1 MNTFADFFKA
11 NPVVAK
17 RKIPNSQLIRNEIAA
32 AKAEGRDKES
42 VIEFG
47 MRVLGQPR
55 ELATRYVNENWDRP
69 TQLERK
75 RTYNAVAKGATQ
87 TGEVKVPKSALV
99 REQIAIAKQNGEAPE
114 TVVEWAMANLGFA
127 KGLAK
132 AYVKNNWGK
141 VVV

>member
-11 NPVVAK
+11 NPVTPT
-17 RKIPNSQLIRNEIAA
+17 RKLPNSQVIRNEIAA
-32 AKAEGRDKES
+32 AKAEGRDKDS

-47 MRVLGQPR
+47 MRVLGQSKA
-55 ELATRYVNENWDRP
+55 LATRYVNENWDRP

-75 RTYNAVAKGATQ
+75 AGVAKTSTAKQ

-99 REQIAIAKQNGEAPE
+99 RERIAVAKRNSEAPE
-114 TVVEWAMANLGFA
+114 VVVQWAMENLGF
-127 KGLAK
+127 KLGLAK
-132 AYVKNNWGK
+132 VYVKENWPK